1 MLQDRR
7 TSVSIEFV
15 SLESSTWRLSYR
27 LRTGDRISVQ
37 NNCRSVR
44 VPKIRHSQ
52 VVLQGLSHPRPAPVE
67 KHSTIGLGN
76 PEYGTDLLVVPTLDV
91 PQRNYL
97 FLKIRETRDRLF
109 KKDPA
114 FL

>member
-27 LRTGDRISVQ
+27 LRTGDRVFVRDNSL
-37 NNCRSVR
+37 SVR

-52 VVLQGLSHPRPAPVE
+52 VVLQGLPHPRPGPVE
-67 KHSTIGLGN
+67 KHTAIRLGN
-76 PEYGTDLLVVPTLDV
+76 PEYGTDLPVVPTLDV

-97 FLKIRETRDRLF
+97 FLKFRETRNRQF

-114 FL
+114 FF